1 MKYFIASRWENMKQ
15 VQYLTENLHALGH
28 EIFSYVDDKRNFV
41 PKKELEQPAELF
53 KAGDDWRTRPSLKAL
68 FEKNMAGLASC
79 DVMVL
84 LLPAGETS
92 HIEAGIAYGLS
103 KKMILIGQ
111 PPVVK
116 THYLIFGEWYKTI
129 EEYIT
134 ALRAAT
140 SPK

>member
-28 EIFSYVDDKRNFV
+28 DIFSYVTDKRNFV
-41 PKKELEQPAELF
+41 SKKELEQPQDVF
-53 KAGDDWRTRPSLKAL
+53 KGGDDWRTRPALKAM
-68 FEKNMAGLASC
+68 FDKDMEGLAGC

-103 KKMILIGQ
+103 KKMILIGE
-111 PPVVK
+111 PAVVK
-116 THYLIFGEWYKTI
+116 THYLIFSEWHKTI
-129 EEYIT
+129 EDYIT
-134 ALRAAT
+134 SLRAAAT
-140 SPK
+140 K